1 MINLLQ
7 PADVCWFRTL
17 KQKYHVLWNTWFL
30 LGNHAY
36 TRNDKA
42 RSLGYVKAVEW
53 LSQIWEEF
61 PSHMIINSFENCGV
75 IGQYRLHNVLQKIVS
90 TNANISEYAD
100 IRVPADNIDG
110 FESEEDIFDENNLNE
125 EQIVS
130 GNIISHQEPN
140 SSHETT
146 ASNDQ

>member
-61 PSHMIINSFENCGV
+61 PSHIIINSYKNITKDKTIEV
-75 IGQYRLHNVLQKIVS
+75 INKAQ
-90 TNANISEYAD
+90 T
-100 IRVPADNIDG
+100 
-110 FESEEDIFDENNLNE
+110 LNE
-125 EQIVS
+125 VKREYYEQRFKS
-130 GNIISHQEPN
+130 KTRIS
-140 SSHETT
+140 
-146 ASNDQ
+146 SNH

>member
-1 MINLLQ
+1 MNKLKELNVLKVQIPSRMINLLQ

-61 PSHMIINSFENCGV
+61 PSH
-75 IGQYRLHNVLQKIVS
+75 
-90 TNANISEYAD
+90 ISIQGLAH
-100 IRVPADNIDG
+100 VFG
-110 FESEEDIFDENNLNE
+110 NL
-125 EQIVS
+125 
-130 GNIISHQEPN
+130 
-140 SSHETT
+140 T
-146 ASNDQ
+146 